1 MVQACR
7 GRQIDQGVRV
17 VDMDNAMPQEEAD
30 GGATFRIPTQAD
42 FLIAYSTA
50 PGFFSIRNRTNG
62 SWFIQAFC
70 RVIQEDIE
78 KGHPQDLLSMMTRY
92 EQPSPTVLL

>member
-1 MVQACR
+1 M
-7 GRQIDQGVRV
+7 

-50 PGFFSIRNRTNG
+50 PGFLSLRDTEKG

-70 RVIQEDIE
+70 RVIQEDIQE
-78 KGHPQDLLSMMTRY
+78 GHPQGLLSMMTRY